1 MGPHLPRQNRII
13 NLASHLENP
22 SSNSPSRFQHQ
33 CNEMTGLPSSDIM
46 MMAHVQFCGK
56 RSEARGPLVT
66 TFTPV
71 KRSECSMSALTDDQ
85 LELLEHLHADSSILN
100 SQQQELIRRYSM
112 RSSTGVSPAPRE
124 KVALFQRR
132 SSNIDHFSYFDHQP

>member
-1 MGPHLPRQNRII
+1 
-13 NLASHLENP
+13 
-22 SSNSPSRFQHQ
+22 
-33 CNEMTGLPSSDIM
+33 MTGLPSSECNDWI
-46 MMAHVQFCGK
+46 ALFRDYDDGTRPVLWK
-56 RSEARGPLVT
+56 RSEARGPLVI